1 MESLKTVFAI
11 CFPTT
16 LLVLEGFSERSTS
29 QLKHTDESNI
39 QGDAQKREA
48 NHILDICFMPLQK
61 KITKHDDNLFT
72 EGAELKGLRLA

>member
-1 MESLKTVFAI
+1 MKTVFAI

-48 NHILDICFMPLQK
+48 NHIWDISFMPLQK
-61 KITKHDDNLFT
+61 KK
-72 EGAELKGLRLA
+72 